1 MNHHLLGVA
10 ERKGNPRGMH
20 LVQHD
25 VQKNGH
31 EESNPTGSKY
41 GPEIEWSS
49 ILSLPESTVTIH
61 QSHNSDTNKTFYK
74 YKLVMEIKGYKPNV
88 DKEHQNHVGSLLDQC
103 GQVQVFLL
111 LSFLIFNFQMPE
123 AESTN

>member
-10 ERKGNPRGMH
+10 EQKGNPRGMN
-20 LVQHD
+20 LVQHH

-41 GPEIEWSS
+41 GPEIEWSI

-88 DKEHQNHVGSLLDQC
+88 DQEH
-103 GQVQVFLL
+103 
-111 LSFLIFNFQMPE
+111 
-123 AESTN
+123 

>member
-49 ILSLPESTVTIH
+49 ILSLPESTITIH

-123 AESTN
+123 AKSTN

>member
-25 VQKNGH
+25 VQKNRH
-31 EESNPTGSKY
+31 EESNPTSSKY

-49 ILSLPESTVTIH
+49 ILSLPESTITIH

-111 LSFLIFNFQMPE
+111 LSFLIFKVIKARE
-123 AESTN
+123 AN